1 MGLEGL
7 LFLCPIFRSLY
18 SHTHTPLPSVVT
30 RSLAGYEN
38 CTTGG
43 SALAWPPR
51 DLSAVTLRDTQ
62 PQPSGLPQN
71 AKILTH
77 SRVFTWSSCTK
88 ITGFCSF
95 FCLFTE
101 YWRGS
106 GIQVSTREVLTL
118 GPSGDGA
125 PPQRASP
132 ESQLPGSESRHQ
144 NCYKLGQRSRSRLW

>member
-1 MGLEGL
+1 M
-7 LFLCPIFRSLY
+7 
-18 SHTHTPLPSVVT
+18 T

-101 YWRGS
+101 FG
-106 GIQVSTREVLTL
+106 GVQ
-118 GPSGDGA
+118 A
-125 PPQRASP
+125 
-132 ESQLPGSESRHQ
+132 
-144 NCYKLGQRSRSRLW
+144 SRSRHGRFSPWGHLEMGRLPSVRVLSRSCLDPSHGTKVGERQTKWKEELGKAGKFSLLKLPIETVLIANDCS

>member
-7 LFLCPIFRSLY
+7 LFLCPIFRSVY

-101 YWRGS
+101 FG
-106 GIQVSTREVLTL
+106 GVQ
-118 GPSGDGA
+118 A
-125 PPQRASP
+125 
-132 ESQLPGSESRHQ
+132 
-144 NCYKLGQRSRSRLW
+144 SRSRHGRFSLWGHPEMGRLPSVRVPSRSCLDPSHGTKIVIS